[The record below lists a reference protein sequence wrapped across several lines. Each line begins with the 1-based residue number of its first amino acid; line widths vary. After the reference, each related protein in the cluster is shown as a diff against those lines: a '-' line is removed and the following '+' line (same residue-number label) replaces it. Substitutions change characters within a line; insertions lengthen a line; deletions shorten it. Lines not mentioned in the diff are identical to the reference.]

1 MIFFD
6 QICPKRELSVENGR
20 ITLVRAFMVVTC
32 YVKLLLTRADRH
44 NSILMSL
51 LVLVA
56 VTISLSSNVELFEV
70 LMAVSNIPFKPL
82 NEFSKLVL
90 VITRE
95 HEVLI
100 WYNVHLSTWL
110 VLKWPSKGRR
120 IHFYAWIRSD
130 SPAGFH
136 LRVAIL
142 TNLI

>member
-20 ITLVRAFMVVTC
+20 ITLVRAFMVVTY

-44 NSILMSL
+44 NSILI
-51 LVLVA
+51 VLVA

-100 WYNVHLSTWL
+100 
-110 VLKWPSKGRR
+110 
-120 IHFYAWIRSD
+120 
-130 SPAGFH
+130 
-136 LRVAIL
+136 
-142 TNLI
+142 

>member
-1 MIFFD
+1 M
-6 QICPKRELSVENGR
+6 
-20 ITLVRAFMVVTC
+20 RAFMVVTY

-100 WYNVHLSTWL
+100 
-110 VLKWPSKGRR
+110 
-120 IHFYAWIRSD
+120 
-130 SPAGFH
+130 
-136 LRVAIL
+136 
-142 TNLI
+142 

>member
-1 MIFFD
+1 
-6 QICPKRELSVENGR
+6 
-20 ITLVRAFMVVTC
+20 
-32 YVKLLLTRADRH
+32 
-44 NSILMSL
+44 MSL

-100 WYNVHLSTWL
+100 
-110 VLKWPSKGRR
+110 
-120 IHFYAWIRSD
+120 
-130 SPAGFH
+130 
-136 LRVAIL
+136 
-142 TNLI
+142 